1 MKQSVFTTAR
11 AGALVAALVVGSAAA
26 VQAQGIL
33 PGDDVV
39 RPWGE
44 GVTPVYEGWYENP
57 TGDGIYISFGYL
69 NRNSEEVV
77 NIPHGPSNRLSSEAV
92 DGIQPTHFEPWR
104 EYGVFTIHV
113 PDDFGR
119 NEIVW
124 TLERNG
130 EEWAIPGRVSNIN
143 YQIDAMM
150 APGSGLTPP
159 AVRFDRNGEEGR
171 GPHGIRTDA
180 GTVAVGEPLE
190 LEVWT
195 EDDTWVLSEGQA
207 EAHSVNLYY
216 FPFSGPGEVEF
227 DQNRIQVSPASEL
240 AEAVNT
246 ATFSEPG
253 EYVLLVRA
261 FNEPVGSAG
270 MEQCCWTNGY
280 VGVTVTP

>member
-1 MKQSVFTTAR
+1 MRETIFTTAR
-11 AGALVAALVVGSAAA
+11 AGALVAALLVGGAAA

-69 NRNSEEVV
+69 NRNSDEVV
-77 NIPHGPSNRLSSEAV
+77 DIPHGPSNRLSSEAV
-92 DGIQPTHFEPWR
+92 DGTQPTHFEPWR
-104 EYGVFTIHV
+104 AYGVFTIHV

-159 AVRFDRNGEEGR
+159 AVRFDQNGEEGR
-171 GPHGIRTDA
+171 GPHGVRTDA
-180 GTVAVGEPLE
+180 GTVSVGEPLE

-195 EDDTWVLSEGQA
+195 EDDTWVLSEGSA
-207 EAHSVNLYY
+207 EAHNVTLYY
-216 FPFSGPGEVEF
+216 FPYSGPGQVEF
-227 DQNRIQVSPASEL
+227 DRNRILVSPADKAGFPE
-240 AEAVNT
+240 T
-246 ATFSEPG
+246 IG
-253 EYVLLVRA
+253 RDRA
-261 FNEPVGSAG
+261 DARR
-270 MEQCCWTNGY
+270 
-280 VGVTVTP
+280 